1 MRLTLIDREYR
12 LETDSGQSI
21 DLSVPEA
28 LELALLGQQLKN
40 QTMLSQQRGQIHP
53 IGTIR
58 ISDVILGLNA
68 HHDQVIVRFVDQAYE
83 SAYVFSPE
91 VARHMRDGL
100 IQKLGEIEAAKP
112 RRTNQ

>member
-1 MRLTLIDREYR
+1 V
-12 LETDSGQSI
+12 QFQP
-21 DLSVPEA
+21 VPSA
-28 LELALLGQQLKN
+28 PANPVQLGCD
-40 QTMLSQQRGQIHP
+40 
-53 IGTIR
+53 TIR

-68 HHDQVIVRFVDQAYE
+68 HHDQVIVRFVDEAYE